1 MMKSIF
7 LIGLAFLCGL
17 SGASTVQFEIKA
29 LHERASRQLPPS
41 PVKMIPVVVNTWPF
55 TNATKR
61 AWEVVFAENKSALD
75 AIEAGCTVC
84 EDEQCDGTVGY
95 GGSPDE
101 NGETAL
107 DAMIMDGP
115 THRIGAV
122 GGMKRVKHA
131 ISVARKVMEH
141 TEHTM
146 LIAEAATAFAMRMG
160 FPEEN
165 LSTDHSRDI
174 FEQWR
179 ENNCQPNFW
188 KNVLPDS
195 STSCGPY
202 TPAEESKESVKH
214 NFKKDSQSKETI
226 ISHDTIGMV
235 AIDVNG
241 NLASGTSTNGANH
254 KIPGRLGDSAI
265 PGSGSYVDQEIG
277 AATAT
282 GDGDVLMRFLPSY
295 AAVEYMGLGMTPVTA
310 AQYSLQKIVKYY
322 PDFNGAVVA
331 LKRNG
336 EFGAACHGFDAF
348 AYSAVNPDLG
358 HPHITSVTCSQ
369 SEQSEPQN

>member
-1 MMKSIF
+1 MYCQI
-7 LIGLAFLCGL
+7 LQPVADLTL
-17 SGASTVQFEIKA
+17 
-29 LHERASRQLPPS
+29 QL
-41 PVKMIPVVVNTWPF
+41 
-55 TNATKR
+55 
-61 AWEVVFAENKSALD
+61 
-75 AIEAGCTVC
+75 
-84 EDEQCDGTVGY
+84 
-95 GGSPDE
+95 
-101 NGETAL
+101 
-107 DAMIMDGP
+107 
-115 THRIGAV
+115 
-122 GGMKRVKHA
+122 KRVKSRWNTTLRKTVIIIKRSSI
-131 ISVARKVMEH
+131 ISE
-141 TEHTM
+141 
-146 LIAEAATAFAMRMG
+146 LSFAEITNLFTIDLYKCIVHIVSIKIQIDQLSFWTA
-160 FPEEN
+160 
-165 LSTDHSRDI
+165 
-174 FEQWR
+174 
-179 ENNCQPNFW
+179 
-188 KNVLPDS
+188 
-195 STSCGPY
+195 
-202 TPAEESKESVKH
+202 
-214 NFKKDSQSKETI
+214 QSKETI

-369 SEQSEPQN
+369 SEQSEPQNWKWIVGCCFYFFFPILVVNGVICASLKINYFMIQKNPIQWKRQRILKEFKTNFSAKRVRCKNLQRNRRAIEETLTDSQQLWRILSKPLDTFENKNLIKTPKKNHRWIKESKK